1 MSLALTGSILIPF
14 LFVCSYLVS
23 ASSPECKLYGSGIN
37 SYPRPQ
43 LFSNRLQF
51 PGTSLVSQ
59 NITWFLLF
67 PFPTPADTT
76 RALGWQFVFITISG
90 VKGVLSPNFAT
101 YCSREFGYAI
111 YLLFQCAVLETSQ
124 IPSSLQLPFHPQFF
138 ESFQEFCFLRGS
150 LSLWL
155 GIP

>member
-37 SYPRPQ
+37 SYPNPQ

-59 NITWFLLF
+59 NITWSLLF

-90 VKGVLSPNFAT
+90 SRVSCLLILLHTAQGSLVMQLTYCFTMQIWKHLKSPPPYSFLSPCFSLG
-101 YCSREFGYAI
+101 CSCHGMR
-111 YLLFQCAVLETSQ
+111 S
-124 IPSSLQLPFHPQFF
+124 
-138 ESFQEFCFLRGS
+138 
-150 LSLWL
+150 
-155 GIP
+155 